1 MNRRIDGLADVVA
14 DISGGIEQAVRHLKE
29 LGHESVAYLS
39 GPSTSWMSKHRWQLI
54 FDAAVKQGL
63 KVVEIGP
70 NEPVVD
76 GGKASVDLVLAS
88 GVSAVIAY
96 NDLIAIG
103 LMSGLTERGVSVPS
117 QVSVIGFDDI
127 FGSDLTTPALTT
139 IKSPLESAGKL
150 AVQALLADIEDHDA
164 EQALE
169 TAKRLAGHLVMRA
182 STAARK

>member
-1 MNRRIDGLADVVA
+1 
-14 DISGGIEQAVRHLKE
+14 
-29 LGHESVAYLS
+29 
-39 GPSTSWMSKHRWQLI
+39 
-54 FDAAVKQGL
+54 
-63 KVVEIGP
+63 
-70 NEPVVD
+70 
-76 GGKASVDLVLAS
+76 
-88 GVSAVIAY
+88 
-96 NDLIAIG
+96 
-103 LMSGLTERGVSVPS
+103 MSGLTERGVSVPS